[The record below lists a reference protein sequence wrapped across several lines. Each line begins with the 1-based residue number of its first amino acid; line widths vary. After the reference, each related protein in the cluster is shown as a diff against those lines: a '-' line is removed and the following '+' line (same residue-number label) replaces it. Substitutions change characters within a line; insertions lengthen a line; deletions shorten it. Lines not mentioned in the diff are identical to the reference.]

1 MILLAL
7 TLAPCV
13 AIILYIIYKD
23 KYEKEPLRYL
33 ITCFILGCL
42 TIIPAVLLEEYLENF
57 FFVSTDP
64 ITTAIHAFFGVAL
77 PEELLKFLVL
87 RWYIFRKK
95 DFNEPMDGIVYS
107 VMISMGFATVEN
119 IFYVIDSG
127 RGVSTAL
134 LRMFTAVPAHAI
146 FGIAMGYYAGKAKFD
161 TWNSRSLLLQGFL
174 VALIL
179 HGLYDFFLFQQNF
192 EFLGLLS
199 FVGVALSIRY
209 AKRAIHEH
217 VEASPF
223 KEGVQEEIAPT
234 ENNEKTPPPDET
246 PQERNM

>member
-13 AIILYIIYKD
+13 AIVLYIIYKD

-33 ITCFILGCL
+33 IISFILGCI
-42 TIIPAVLLEEYLENF
+42 TIVPAVLLEEYLENY

-64 ITTAIHAFFGVAL
+64 ITTAFHAFLGVAL
-77 PEELLKFLVL
+77 PEDLLKFLVL

-107 VMISMGFATVEN
+107 VMISMGFAAVEN

-127 RGVSTAL
+127 GGVGTAL

-161 TWNSRSLLLQGFL
+161 TWNSTSLLLQGFL
-174 VALIL
+174 VAFIL

-223 KEGVQEEIAPT
+223 KNSIQEITPP
-234 ENNEKTPPPDET
+234 ENNEKTPPIDEA
-246 PQERNM
+246 PQERNL